1 MHTLTTEIQER
12 VSKILRENKLLE
24 ESLRQSIRLG
34 KLREKAL
41 NNLIN
46 VERQLKKSEARF
58 KSIAM
63 ATREGIII
71 VDREARILFWNP
83 AAEKILGYT
92 AADVTDRNIHEL
104 LVPERLRSNA
114 SEHFSRFVDEYG
126 KEFESWTK
134 QFPAVRK
141 NGEETI
147 LELTVSPFE
156 SLNGWQALGSFRD
169 IAHQKLEEER
179 LKFLASHDPMTGLY
193 NRRGLAERFAQDLKR
208 AKRYRR
214 NITLLLLDVDNLKK
228 INDTFGH
235 HIGDEVLHRISEI
248 IEYAVRDVDYVS
260 RFGGD
265 EFIVVLGETQLD
277 QATTTA
283 ERIRKR
289 AAKEIHSMDDGQEI
303 SSTVSIGVSMFP
315 DHGHDLDSLVDAADS
330 ALYRAKKKGRNAIS
344 KAAEKIE
351 SKV

>member
-114 SEHFSRFVDEYG
+114 SEHFCRFVDEYG

-208 AKRYRR
+208 AKRYEH

-289 AAKEIHSMDDGQEI
+289 AAKEIHCMDDGQEI

-330 ALYRAKKKGRNAIS
+330 ALYRAKKKGRNTIS